1 MVWNVFVQL
10 PLNSTL
16 TSYMDTI
23 LPQIAAVK
31 GIALLTVEP
40 MAGLAAVTTDSV
52 RQLAKYITQYQ
63 KVINLDRTAKACQ
76 YKIFDN
82 DPYGYR

>member
-1 MVWNVFVQL
+1 
-10 PLNSTL
+10 
-16 TSYMDTI
+16 MDTI

-52 RQLAKYITQYQ
+52 QLLAKYITQYQ
-63 KVINLDRTAKACQ
+63 KVIYLDRTANACQ
-76 YKIFDN
+76 YKIFN
-82 DPYGYR
+82 LYTIEASVVFRLTTSGHR